1 MPIIWDYLSKTTYD
15 RIIYTCGYKDSTE
28 CYLNLLF
35 LLNYFV
41 HDIIHF
47 TVGLRFCFGG
57 VGRGGGTTRQDH
69 FTHFEPS

>member
-1 MPIIWDYLSKTTYD
+1 MPIIWDYLSKTTFD

-57 VGRGGGTTRQDH
+57 GGGGGGYN
-69 FTHFEPS
+69 PSKSFHSF